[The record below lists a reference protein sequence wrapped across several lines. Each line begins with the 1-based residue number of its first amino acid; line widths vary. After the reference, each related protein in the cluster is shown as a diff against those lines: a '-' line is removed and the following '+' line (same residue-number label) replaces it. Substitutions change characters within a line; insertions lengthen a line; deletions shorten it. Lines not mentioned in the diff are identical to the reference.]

1 MTDFDRMTPAER
13 ELWRMEKAQKEEV
26 EFQARMKR
34 ASELQLRRTEAFDET
49 KAERQ
54 LVDESLHGHSKIL
67 VEVRGKARE
76 ATINGGI
83 VDKPGSLQGRFGGLE
98 LPDCLFPVLPEGLG
112 RLREIF
118 DVIGHPKNL
127 EPFKE
132 EGTLNCTRHLSNHQF
147 VLSFKGLRLADLNV
161 KACACSEGGPGHRFK
176 NVSHA
181 VLSSVPWR
189 WPLGAEFDAPPG
201 AEEDIEAYLKIGY
214 VEDLKAP
221 RKPKAQEEEKAK
233 PKTPQEILKEAIS
246 DWEKDGD

>member
-1 MTDFDRMTPAER
+1 MTDFTRMTPAER
-13 ELWRMEKAQKEEV
+13 ELWRMEKATEE
-26 EFQARMKR
+26 ERQFQAKMKR
-34 ASELQLRRTEAFDET
+34 ASDLQLLRTESFTKA

-54 LVDESLHGHSKIL
+54 LVSKTLLGHSKVL
-67 VEVRGKARE
+67 VEERGKTRE

-83 VDKPGSLQGRFGGLE
+83 VEKPGIRGHFWGLE
-98 LPDCLFPVLPEGLG
+98 LPNCSFPVLPEGIG
-112 RLREIF
+112 RIRELF
-118 DVIGHPKNL
+118 EAVGHPRDL
-127 EPFKE
+127 APFKE
-132 EGTLNCTRHLSNHQF
+132 EGVLNCGRHYANHEF
-147 VLSFKGLRLADLNV
+147 VLVFKGLRLADLGLEECVCV
-161 KACACSEGGPGHRFK
+161 KGLHQYR

-181 VLSSVPWR
+181 VLSSAPWR

-246 DWEKDGD
+246 DWEKDDD